1 MNFDFRC
8 KAKTKS
14 GEPCRA
20 AATEG
25 GLCFFH
31 ANPKKAAELGRIGG
45 QKKNSRARVD
55 AAAPLPTLDTALAV
69 RDTVAR
75 LIEDL
80 HSGKLHPK
88 MASGFSSLLSLQL
101 RALETS
107 DLERRLIKLEQ
118 LVAKIVA
125 AAEKKRREAEDR
137 SWRSAD
143 TSWEPPTEPKE
154 GSTTGG
160 SQ

>member
-1 MNFDFRC
+1 LEKCSRC
-8 KAKTKS
+8 KAKTKR

-31 ANPKKAAELGRIGG
+31 ANPNKAAELGRIGG
-45 QKKNSRARVD
+45 REKGQARAE
-55 AAAPLPTLDTALAV
+55 AAAPLPTLDSTAAV

-75 LIEDL
+75 LIENL

-88 MASGFSSLLSLQL
+88 MDSGFSSLLSLQL

-118 LVAKIVA
+118 LVAKVVEA
-125 AAEKKRREAEDR
+125 AKKGMRIGPGNRAGLR
-137 SWRSAD
+137 
-143 TSWEPPTEPKE
+143 
-154 GSTTGG
+154 
-160 SQ
+160 

>member
-1 MNFDFRC
+1 MMNFDSRC
-8 KAKTKS
+8 KAKTTS
-14 GEPCRA
+14 GDPCRA

-31 ANPKKAAELGRIGG
+31 ANPNKAAELGRIGG
-45 QKKNSRARVD
+45 QKKGHAGAE

-88 MASGFSSLLSLQL
+88 MASGLSSLLS
-101 RALETS
+101 
-107 DLERRLIKLEQ
+107 
-118 LVAKIVA
+118 
-125 AAEKKRREAEDR
+125 
-137 SWRSAD
+137 
-143 TSWEPPTEPKE
+143 
-154 GSTTGG
+154 
-160 SQ
+160 